1 MAFIKTVVF
10 ALAAFIVVN
19 GLPQFNTLPENFQN
33 ATEQWNEFVLQ
44 LPVNTTARP
53 VDQSQSSDN
62 GTASEGEEGEGSTGR
77 RGAALNRLTNITT
90 SYRQKI

>member
-33 ATEQWNEFVLQ
+33 ATDQWNEFVLQ

-62 GTASEGEEGEGSTGR
+62 GTASEGEDSTGI
-77 RGAALNRLTNITT
+77 RGHVLNRVKDARAKAT
-90 SYRQKI
+90 K